1 MMKRMLVTMGL
12 AALILTAGVRTA
24 DAHVG
29 FSIGIGLPGIGFY
42 DPYYPP
48 PVAYYS
54 APAYYAPPV
63 YYYGAPAFYGRAY
76 FGGGGYY
83 GGRGYYGGGYYG
95 GRGYGGRG
103 YWGGHGRGG
112 HRGWR

>member
-29 FSIGIGLPGIGFY
+29 FSIGIGLPGVAFY
-42 DPYYPP
+42 DPYP
-48 PVAYYS
+48 PV
-54 APAYYAPPV
+54 YYAPPV
-63 YYYGAPAFYGRAY
+63 YYGPPAYYYGPAYYGPAFYGRAY

-95 GRGYGGRG
+95 GRG
-103 YWGGHGRGG
+103 
-112 HRGWR
+112 